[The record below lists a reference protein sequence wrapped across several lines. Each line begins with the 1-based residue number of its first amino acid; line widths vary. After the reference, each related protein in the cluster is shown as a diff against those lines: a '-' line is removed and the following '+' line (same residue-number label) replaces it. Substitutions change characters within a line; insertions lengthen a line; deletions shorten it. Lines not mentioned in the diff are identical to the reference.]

1 MDLDSLHNMSDTC
14 TWFVCKKMMRW
25 PAPQDPCSFCR
36 VHLQGQMASLES
48 QLSQS
53 QRTAADL
60 QLQVSSL
67 ETERQ
72 QLEQA
77 LQGAHAEIQTL
88 RGTAG

>member
-1 MDLDSLHNMSDTC
+1 MSDTD
-14 TWFVCKKMMRW
+14 TWLVCKDTGAVACLIR
-25 PAPQDPCSFCR
+25 PLELLR
-36 VHLQGQMASLES
+36 RLHLQGQTASLES

-53 QRTAADL
+53 QRAAADL

-88 RGTAG
+88 RGSAG

>member
-1 MDLDSLHNMSDTC
+1 
-14 TWFVCKKMMRW
+14 
-25 PAPQDPCSFCR
+25 
-36 VHLQGQMASLES
+36 MALEA

-53 QRTAADL
+53 QQTASEL
-60 QLQVSSL
+60 QLQVASL
-67 ETERQ
+67 QGERQ